1 VERVLE
7 LVITG
12 VVWTAVAALL
22 VAIVAVNGFAALHA
36 WRSGR
41 PGWTIV
47 ILALFFT
54 GGWIATAVYLVLYHH
69 EPLPAGRRRGRA
81 FA

>member
-1 VERVLE
+1 MERVLE

-22 VAIVAVNGFAALHA
+22 VAIVAVNGYAALHA

-47 ILALFFT
+47 ILALSFT
-54 GGWIATAVYLVLYHH
+54 GALSFFCFRTGSRCLL
-69 EPLPAGRRRGRA
+69 RRD
-81 FA
+81 F